1 MAGAVVAMALEIA
14 HLAGGT
20 TTLRAKLGIDTQASG
35 PLLDESEKAIAAA
48 HRVLG
53 PDAYAAAAAWGM
65 RLRPE
70 RNEVLRLALGTLT
83 TETSADKALESHWYD
98 LSHTEQQVAILAAA
112 GWITAAI
119 AGRRGK
125 SPRTVD
131 AQISAIFRK
140 LDITSR
146 GHHRAHTRG
155 IRRPG
160 PARSHPATALT
171 GRDGRC
177 SMRSRS
183 RPCSAQARGA
193 AGKALGSVTRPQ
205 VRIKYR

>member
-1 MAGAVVAMALEIA
+1 MRMIAAGRPDREKLVAMALEIA

-20 TTLRAKLGIDTQASG
+20 TTLRAKLGTDMQASG
-35 PLLDESEKAIAAA
+35 PLLDESEKAIAVA
-48 HRVLG
+48 RVLG

-83 TETSADKALESHWYD
+83 TETSADKAPESHGYD

-112 GWITAAI
+112 GWTNTAI

-125 SPRTVD
+125 LPRTVD

-146 GHHRAHTRG
+146 ADITAHIPGGFADQVRREAT
-155 IRRPG
+155 RRP
-160 PARSHPATALT
+160 H
-171 GRDGRC
+171 
-177 SMRSRS
+177 
-183 RPCSAQARGA
+183 
-193 AGKALGSVTRPQ
+193 
-205 VRIKYR
+205 